1 MVVTVGETVTEL
13 DDAFDW
19 GPIPLSMLT
28 VSAPLRVH
36 DKTEDCPV
44 VMAAG
49 EALNVEIT
57 GAVLEQATVV
67 VGVMVTL
74 EGPVAVKVTYE
85 YAGEAEHCVVWLL
98 LLVSVYRVFDLT
110 VTFEPASRLSVKVA
124 TSTE

>member
-1 MVVTVGETVTEL
+1 MEL
-13 DDAFDW
+13 EEALDCA
-19 GPIPLSMLT
+19 PKPLSMET
-28 VSAPLRVH
+28 VSAPESCQES
-36 DKTEDCPV
+36 TELPPE
-44 VMAAG
+44 VMADG
-49 EALNVEIT
+49 EALNEATT